1 MAAHARE
8 LQAVDT
14 PASSRGLRASTAPD
28 SNPGVSLRRVLQA
41 CDLAGFLLAW
51 SIAWLTGGGHATT
64 TPWQTLLLELAVI
77 TGGGMVLATAQGL
90 YRTRITTMRVV
101 AYTRLGWAAIGSAV
115 IAFMLSARVDAHP
128 ALSRPVLGAVLAFSF
143 TAVGRYGFDF
153 RLSRARAQGR
163 FMRRV
168 VLVGGIDEVS
178 EFHEFLMATPE
189 LGYLPMGIV
198 GGEADPDGG
207 ITWLGPTRNARI
219 AVSSTGSNGAIVIAN
234 GLTTQEVNETTRE
247 LTASG
252 IHVHLSSGLFGVNYR
267 RLRAVPLGHEPFL
280 YVEPVAL
287 STWQLATK
295 RAMDILLSSVL
306 LALTAPVLLVAAALI
321 KLSDR
326 GPVFFR
332 QVRVG
337 RNGKP
342 ITVHKLRTM
351 SVDAEDRIH
360 EIRHLNERSGPLF
373 KTESDPRVT
382 RVGALLRTTSID
394 ELPQLLDVFRGDM
407 SLVGPRPALPDE
419 VAEFDDE
426 LLGRLRVRPGVTGLW
441 QVEARDK
448 PSFDAYRRLDL
459 FYVENWSI
467 LLDMAIVIDTIPAV
481 ADRAL
486 RAIAKAVRR
495 TRPVVIE
502 SAPAELMATPTEAV
516 P

>member
-1 MAAHARE
+1 
-8 LQAVDT
+8 
-14 PASSRGLRASTAPD
+14 
-28 SNPGVSLRRVLQA
+28 VSA
-41 CDLAGFLLAW
+41 
-51 SIAWLTGGGHATT
+51 
-64 TPWQTLLLELAVI
+64 
-77 TGGGMVLATAQGL
+77 
-90 YRTRITTMRVV
+90 
-101 AYTRLGWAAIGSAV
+101 
-115 IAFMLSARVDAHP
+115 
-128 ALSRPVLGAVLAFSF
+128 
-143 TAVGRYGFDF
+143 
-153 RLSRARAQGR
+153 
-163 FMRRV
+163 
-168 VLVGGIDEVS
+168 
-178 EFHEFLMATPE
+178 
-189 LGYLPMGIV
+189 
-198 GGEADPDGG
+198 
-207 ITWLGPTRNARI
+207 
-219 AVSSTGSNGAIVIAN
+219 TGSNGAIVIAN
-234 GLTTQEVNETTRE
+234 GLTTQEVNDTTRE

-252 IHVHLSSGLFGVNYR
+252 VHVHLSSGLFGVNYR

-295 RAMDILLSSVL
+295 RAMDIILSSIL
-306 LALTAPVLLVAAALI
+306 LAIAAPVLLVCALLI
-321 KLSDR
+321 KLSDG

-342 ITVHKLRTM
+342 IRVHKLRTM

-360 EIRHLNERSGPLF
+360 EIRHLNERTGPLF

-382 RVGALLRTTSID
+382 RVGAFLRSTSID

-467 LLDMAIVIDTIPAV
+467 LLDLAIVIDTIPAV

-486 RAIAKAVRR
+486 RAIVGAVRR
-495 TRPVVIE
+495 VRPAAIE
-502 SAPAELMATPTEAV
+502 PASAELLAAPTEAV